1 MWTPFDHWL
10 GSLRNVWYEI
20 TNLLEG
26 ARLKEAD
33 LFARLARLIAWQT
46 CLWRSG
52 GTSGMKVLL
61 WGSSLWPYGVAEN
74 IT

>member
-1 MWTPFDHWL
+1 MSGTRLQIFWKAHQ
-10 GSLRNVWYEI
+10 
-20 TNLLEG
+20 
-26 ARLKEAD
+26 ALKEAD